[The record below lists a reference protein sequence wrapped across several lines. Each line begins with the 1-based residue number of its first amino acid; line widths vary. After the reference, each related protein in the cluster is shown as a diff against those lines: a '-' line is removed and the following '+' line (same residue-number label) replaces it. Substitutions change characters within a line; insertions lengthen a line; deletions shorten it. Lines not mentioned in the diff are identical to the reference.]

1 MTTISLQPITPN
13 NWVECLELTPTPE
26 QQARSYVAPNVLSL
40 AQAYAEPWW
49 IPLAVYAET
58 TMIGFI
64 LYGRWPAREY
74 APYWG
79 HKPKPGIDYILR
91 MMIDRRY
98 QGQGYG
104 KAALAALL
112 ERIKAQ
118 PGCQAIEL
126 DYDRANIAAA
136 RLYADYGFQPV
147 EEDEDGEILARL
159 VVGGSQRSSVG

>member
-1 MTTISLQPITPN
+1 MTMITLQPITPC
-13 NWVECLELTPTPE
+13 NWVDCIELTSTPE
-26 QQARSYVAPNVLSL
+26 QQAHGYIAPNVLSL

-49 IPLAVYAET
+49 IPLAIYAET
-58 TMIGFI
+58 TMVGFV
-64 LYGRWPAREY
+64 LYGRWPESGY
-74 APYWG
+74 AAYWG

-104 KAALAALL
+104 KAALAVLL

-118 PGCQAIEL
+118 PSCQAIEL
-126 DYDRANIAAA
+126 DYDRANIVAA
-136 RLYADYGFQPV
+136 RLYAGYGFQPI

-159 VVGGSQRSSVG
+159 VADGR